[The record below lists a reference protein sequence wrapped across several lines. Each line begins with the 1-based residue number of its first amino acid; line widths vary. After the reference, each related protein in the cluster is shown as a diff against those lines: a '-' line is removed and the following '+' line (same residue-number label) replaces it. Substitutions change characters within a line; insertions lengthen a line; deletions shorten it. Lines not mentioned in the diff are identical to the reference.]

1 MVPNHLR
8 ILTFVLSADLG
19 KNDKQGTGKDSPS
32 FPADSFKKPGCTSKY
47 APSSCL
53 TSGPKICSGLK
64 ITSQINLRS
73 CKSQGGDRRAQ
84 KEHRGQQE

>member
-1 MVPNHLR
+1 MAPNHLR
-8 ILTFVLSADLG
+8 ILTFVLSADFG

-32 FPADSFKKPGCTSKY
+32 FPAGSFKKSGFTPKY
-47 APSSCL
+47 SPSFCL

-64 ITSQINLRS
+64 VTSQTNLRS